1 MNLRPWVGSRCCLGT
16 AALLMTSVA
25 ACSDGRSTAGG
36 EYYGLSIIDNCATTT
51 IYAQVG
57 ATADEARRQLSTSAF
72 SAVLGN
78 PLLLNAARDGR
89 VFLAYKVGV
98 SPAKVEEL
106 EVSDSGVEVT
116 LDADCVTVT
125 VGRG

>member
-1 MNLRPWVGSRCCLGT
+1 MNRRPWMGGRCCLG
-16 AALLMTSVA
+16 AVALMMTSVA
-25 ACSDGRSTAGG
+25 ACSDGGSTAGG
-36 EYYGLSIIDNCATTT
+36 EFFGLSLIDNCATTT

-89 VFLAYKVGV
+89 VFLAYRVDV
-98 SPAKVEEL
+98 SPAKVQEL